1 MSLYNN
7 KRFETDDEPD
17 FDFINTDYGFDDFDT
32 DDDFNNPIS
41 FSQTETSSKKKKHKE
56 QKPATIW
63 SEIFS
68 YIKIL
73 AAAVI
78 IAFVFTQYI
87 IVNAEVPTGS
97 MKNTIMEHDRL
108 IGFRLAYVFDEP
120 KRGDVVIFK
129 FPDNE
134 EQNYVKRIIGIPG
147 DVIQIKNG
155 QVYVNGEVL
164 TENYLK
170 ESMIESD
177 SEEIYVVPEGHY
189 FMMGDNRNSSLDS
202 RYWKNTYVAKDKILA
217 KVIFRYYDGYNTKID
232 FSLIH

>member
-1 MSLYNN
+1 MSSYDNRYNDI
-7 KRFETDDEPD
+7 DDEPD
-17 FDFINTDYGFDDFDT
+17 FDYVNDDYGFDM
-32 DDDFNNPIS
+32 DDDKKPS
-41 FSQTETSSKKKKHKE
+41 ARTSTGASKNHKKKKAS
-56 QKPATIW
+56 KPVTIW

-108 IGFRLAYVFDEP
+108 IGFRLAYLFDEP
-120 KRGDVVIFK
+120 ERGDIVIFK
-129 FPDNE
+129 YPDNE
-134 EQNYVKRIIGIPG
+134 EQNYVKRIIGTPG
-147 DVIQIKNG
+147 DVVQIKSG
-155 QVYVNGEVL
+155 HVYVNGEEL
-164 TENYLK
+164 SEDYLK
-170 ESMIESD
+170 EPMAESET
-177 SEEIYVVPEGHY
+177 EETYVVPEGHY

-217 KVIFRYYDGYNTKID
+217 KVIFRYYDGFNGKID